1 MHPANNF
8 CCLQCLFFSMFY
20 ERLKE
25 LCKQKGTTVTTVV
38 KELGMS
44 TGNISKWK
52 NGNKPKA
59 DSVSA
64 LAEYLGVSTDYL
76 LGIEEVKQKSLDI
89 LDSQVFTLT
98 DKEKDFIRRLRKL
111 DDEGRTMVE
120 STLIQELRRIATDKG
135 EADTVSVG

>member
-1 MHPANNF
+1 
-8 CCLQCLFFSMFY
+8 MFY

-135 EADTVSVG
+135 ETDTASVG

>member
-1 MHPANNF
+1 
-8 CCLQCLFFSMFY
+8 MFY

-135 EADTVSVG
+135 EADTTSVG

>member
-1 MHPANNF
+1 
-8 CCLQCLFFSMFY
+8 MFY

-44 TGNISKWK
+44 TENISKWK

>member
-1 MHPANNF
+1 
-8 CCLQCLFFSMFY
+8 MFY

>member
-1 MHPANNF
+1 
-8 CCLQCLFFSMFY
+8 MFY

-135 EADTVSVG
+135 EADTASVG

>member
-1 MHPANNF
+1 
-8 CCLQCLFFSMFY
+8 MFD

>member
-1 MHPANNF
+1 
-8 CCLQCLFFSMFY
+8 MFY

-64 LAEYLGVSTDYL
+64 LAEYLGVSTVWDEPGDYFKITIAYNL
-76 LGIEEVKQKSLDI
+76 TSLPTKTYRLQKGGTLSDLERTAPVVGTNPTI
-89 LDSQVFTLT
+89 HGCVVVHTIHREFKPHQWRKFTP
-98 DKEKDFIRRLRKL
+98 EYY
-111 DDEGRTMVE
+111 
-120 STLIQELRRIATDKG
+120 
-135 EADTVSVG
+135 